1 MPQPIQPPT
10 YPAPMVESDMLFN
23 ALVDVMVADDIYF
36 GIGSYTETDIATLY
50 ATQGAVK
57 TELST
62 NFDLMGELAEKPGKT
77 DSKITKLKT
86 RNYTLPGKRTSTAEL
101 TRVGLSN

>member
-10 YPAPMVESDMLFN
+10 YPAPMVETDMMFN

-36 GIGSYTETDIATLY
+36 GIGGYTETDITTLY
-50 ATQGAVK
+50 ANQGAVK

-62 NFDLMGELAEKPGKT
+62 NFDLMGELAEKP
-77 DSKITKLKT
+77 
-86 RNYTLPGKRTSTAEL
+86 
-101 TRVGLSN
+101 

>member
-36 GIGSYTETDIATLY
+36 ARIILR
-50 ATQGAVK
+50 VM
-57 TELST
+57 LPWLV
-62 NFDLMGELAEKPGKT
+62 LM
-77 DSKITKLKT
+77 
-86 RNYTLPGKRTSTAEL
+86 R
-101 TRVGLSN
+101 